1 MNDPRFFNVGPFAD
15 AAEAVHEFA
24 TNVFVSLMVAE
35 SLENREKLQ
44 QEYDQAVE
52 TQDEDHIRI
61 SRMRLEACDLSLH
74 VAAKLLG
81 QEENQPA

>member
-1 MNDPRFFNVGPFAD
+1 MNDPRFIAVGPFAE

-35 SLENREKLQ
+35 SLVNREKLQ
-44 QEYDQAVE
+44 QEYDRAIE
-52 TQDEDHIRI
+52 TNDEDHIRM
-61 SRMRLEACDLSLH
+61 SRMRLDACDLSLH

-81 QEENQPA
+81 QEESQPA